1 MKNEHLLRRAL
12 ILAALIALALGLTAA
27 AFDLPAAAQWCWI
40 AGTLPVILALG
51 FSIARD
57 LKSGRMGVEAV
68 ALISMIAALA
78 LGAALAAA
86 VVAVMYAGGGVLE
99 DFAVSRAERDLKA
112 LVDRA
117 PRAAHRRDGDRVSD
131 ILADDVEAG
140 DILLVR
146 AGEIV
151 PADGVILAPTAT
163 LDESALTGEP
173 SRMHARAHRRHQ
185 PQGRRPGAFAVQ
197 T

>member
-1 MKNEHLLRRAL
+1 M
-12 ILAALIALALGLTAA
+12 
-27 AFDLPAAAQWCWI
+27 
-40 AGTLPVILALG
+40 ILALG

-57 LKSGRMGVEAV
+57 LKSGRMGVDAV

-78 LGAALAAA
+78 LGAALAAV

-112 LVDRA
+112 LAERA
-117 PRAAHRRDGDRVSD
+117 PRAAHRRDGDRVAD
-131 ILADDVEAG
+131 IPADDVRAG

-151 PADGVILAPTAT
+151 PADGVILSPSAT
-163 LDESALTGEP
+163 LDKSALTGEP
-173 SRMHARAHRRHQ
+173 IPVSRSTGEGVRSGAVNAAKPSNSRQAQPRAKAPTQ
-185 PQGRRPGAFAVQ
+185 A
-197 T
+197 